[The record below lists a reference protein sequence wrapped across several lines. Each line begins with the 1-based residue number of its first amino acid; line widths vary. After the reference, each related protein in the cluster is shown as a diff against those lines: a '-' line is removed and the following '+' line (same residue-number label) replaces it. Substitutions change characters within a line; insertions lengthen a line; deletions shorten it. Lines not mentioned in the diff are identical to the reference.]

1 MINSRRAA
9 AKRKGGSTNIT
20 ASVLSLAPCKHTLQL
35 IAGGDD
41 HVIRAY
47 APHSKMITITVQ

>member
-1 MINSRRAA
+1 M
-9 AKRKGGSTNIT
+9 
-20 ASVLSLAPCKHTLQL
+20 ASVLSLAPGKHTLQL
-35 IAGGDD
+35 FAGSDY